1 MTTATGSAEEHPFI
15 AAMERKTDEAQHEMG
30 EHGAKLIKGI
40 FQADGITERFSA
52 LLERLKAKIT
62 LVEAKADEAL
72 KAEGYEDPEEDAP
85 PVPPAIAISGGGDY
99 RPRHKSD
106 WPRRRNSIIDGL
118 LIAGIIALVSTS
130 IYLLKTTVQLETSYT
145 ERGTL
150 YDERFRNNASHDE
163 RQDSELRRHDERL
176 DRLEQQRRDAQ
187 PNN

>member
-1 MTTATGSAEEHPFI
+1 MTTTTGSTEEHPFI
-15 AAMERKTDEAQHEMG
+15 AAMERKTDDVQREMD
-30 EHGAKLIKGI
+30 GASLIKGI
-40 FQADGITERFSA
+40 FQADGFTERFST

-85 PVPPAIAISGGGDY
+85 PVPPGIAISGGGNY
-99 RPRHKSD
+99 RPKSD

-150 YDERFRNNASHDE
+150 YDERFRNIAGTID
-163 RQDSELRRHDERL
+163 RQDTELRRHDERL

-187 PNN
+187 PHADNQ